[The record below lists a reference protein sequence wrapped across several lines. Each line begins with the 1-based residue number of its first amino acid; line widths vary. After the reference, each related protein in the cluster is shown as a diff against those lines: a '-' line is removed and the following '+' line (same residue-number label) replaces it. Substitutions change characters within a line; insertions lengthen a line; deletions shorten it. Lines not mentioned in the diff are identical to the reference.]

1 MLISTRSRYALRVLA
16 RMAKMM
22 EKKRNIPVSLSLLS
36 EQEQISVRYLEQIF
50 SKLRTTGIVK
60 GKRGPGGGYVFGI
73 SPGEISL
80 YDVISVLETDF
91 LPTSCL
97 SDGVNCSPSK
107 IYETKQCP
115 LEDTC
120 VTRPLW
126 MSLRDMFDS
135 FMKNHSL
142 EDLIAGDVNWGEL

>member
-22 EKKRNIPVSLSLLS
+22 ENKKNIPISLALLS
-36 EQEQISVRYLEQIF
+36 EQENISVRYLEQIF
-50 SKLRTTGIVK
+50 GKLRTTGIVR

-73 SPGEISL
+73 PPKEISL
-80 YDVISVLETDF
+80 YDVVSILETEF
-91 LPTSCL
+91 LPASCL
-97 SDGVNCSPSK
+97 SEGVNCSPSEN
-107 IYETKQCP
+107 YEEKRCP
-115 LEDTC
+115 LEESC

-126 MSLRDMFDS
+126 LNLREMYNS

-142 EDLIAGDVNWGEL
+142 ADLVAGDIQWGE

>member
-22 EKKRNIPVSLSLLS
+22 EVKRNSPVSLSLLS
-36 EQEQISVRYLEQIF
+36 KQENISVRYLEQIF
-50 SKLRTTGIVK
+50 GKLRTTGIVK

-73 SPGEISL
+73 APAEISL
-80 YDVISVLETDF
+80 FDVVSVLETEF
-91 LPTSCL
+91 LPASCL
-97 SDGVNCSPSK
+97 SEGVNCSPSRN
-107 IYETKQCP
+107 YEEKRCP
-115 LEDTC
+115 LEESC

-126 MSLRDMFDS
+126 LNLREMYNS

-142 EDLIAGDVNWGEL
+142 ADLVAGDIQWGE

>member
-22 EKKRNIPVSLSLLS
+22 ENKKNIPISLALLS
-36 EQEQISVRYLEQIF
+36 EQENISVRYLEQIF
-50 SKLRTTGIVK
+50 GKLRTTGIVR

-73 SPGEISL
+73 PPKEISL
-80 YDVISVLETDF
+80 YDVVSILETEF
-91 LPTSCL
+91 LPASCL
-97 SDGVNCSPSK
+97 SEGVNCSPSK
-107 IYETKQCP
+107 NYEEKRCP
-115 LEDTC
+115 LEESC

-126 MSLRDMFDS
+126 LNLREMYNS

-142 EDLIAGDVNWGEL
+142 ADLVAGDIQWGE